1 MKQLL
6 LSLFI
11 LILSSSCGGN
21 RQGATVAEGQGDTL
35 TMKYAQLLTMVEH
48 CNYWEVKI
56 ANPWRTTQALH
67 TYWVAKSTN
76 TLSVPQGV
84 TRIKRPLDRVVT
96 FSTVH
101 AGLLCMLHAEQKIVG
116 MTDLNYVKHPLLL
129 NAVKKGQIT
138 DMGSGLQPNIERI
151 IEANAQALFV
161 SPFENS
167 GGYGKIETIG
177 VPLIECADYMEPT
190 ALGRAEWMKFYGLL
204 MGEQQT
210 ADALFNEV
218 EKAYLHLKNYARQTK
233 SRPTVMVDKMV
244 GSVWYVPGGKST
256 LGVMLADAQMRYIY
270 ADDEHS
276 GSMALPFERV
286 LTDAKDADIWLMRY
300 ASSPAAPYT
309 LTTLLAEHHGY
320 DRFKAWQQG
329 TCYGCDTRMSRLF
342 EETPFR
348 PDFMLSDLIAIA
360 HPESKR
366 SSRYFFKIER

>member
-76 TLSVPQGV
+76 TLIVPQGV
-84 TRIKRPLDRVVT
+84 TLIKRPLDRVVT

-177 VPLIECADYMEPT
+177 VPLIECADYMETSP
-190 ALGRAEWMKFYGLL
+190 LGRAEWMCFYG
-204 MGEQQT
+204 
-210 ADALFNEV
+210 
-218 EKAYLHLKNYARQTK
+218 
-233 SRPTVMVDKMV
+233 
-244 GSVWYVPGGKST
+244 
-256 LGVMLADAQMRYIY
+256 
-270 ADDEHS
+270 
-276 GSMALPFERV
+276 
-286 LTDAKDADIWLMRY
+286 
-300 ASSPAAPYT
+300 
-309 LTTLLAEHHGY
+309 
-320 DRFKAWQQG
+320 
-329 TCYGCDTRMSRLF
+329 RLF
-342 EETPFR
+342 C
-348 PDFMLSDLIAIA
+348 
-360 HPESKR
+360 
-366 SSRYFFKIER
+366 

>member
-84 TRIKRPLDRVVT
+84 TLIKRPLDRVVT

-129 NAVKKGQIT
+129 NAVKKGAYHRGKCP
-138 DMGSGLQPNIERI
+138 GSL
-151 IEANAQALFV
+151 
-161 SPFENS
+161 
-167 GGYGKIETIG
+167 
-177 VPLIECADYMEPT
+177 C
-190 ALGRAEWMKFYGLL
+190 
-204 MGEQQT
+204 
-210 ADALFNEV
+210 
-218 EKAYLHLKNYARQTK
+218 
-233 SRPTVMVDKMV
+233 
-244 GSVWYVPGGKST
+244 
-256 LGVMLADAQMRYIY
+256 
-270 ADDEHS
+270 
-276 GSMALPFERV
+276 
-286 LTDAKDADIWLMRY
+286 
-300 ASSPAAPYT
+300 
-309 LTTLLAEHHGY
+309 
-320 DRFKAWQQG
+320 
-329 TCYGCDTRMSRLF
+329 
-342 EETPFR
+342 
-348 PDFMLSDLIAIA
+348 LSL
-360 HPESKR
+360 
-366 SSRYFFKIER
+366 

>member
-56 ANPWRTTQALH
+56 ANPWRTTQALP

-84 TRIKRPLDRVVT
+84 TLIKRPLDRVVT
-96 FSTVH
+96 CSTVH

-177 VPLIECADYMEPT
+177 VLTI
-190 ALGRAEWMKFYGLL
+190 WNLL
-204 MGEQQT
+204 
-210 ADALFNEV
+210 
-218 EKAYLHLKNYARQTK
+218 
-233 SRPTVMVDKMV
+233 
-244 GSVWYVPGGKST
+244 
-256 LGVMLADAQMRYIY
+256 
-270 ADDEHS
+270 
-276 GSMALPFERV
+276 
-286 LTDAKDADIWLMRY
+286 
-300 ASSPAAPYT
+300 
-309 LTTLLAEHHGY
+309 
-320 DRFKAWQQG
+320 
-329 TCYGCDTRMSRLF
+329 
-342 EETPFR
+342 
-348 PDFMLSDLIAIA
+348 LSDG
-360 HPESKR
+360 R
-366 SSRYFFKIER
+366 NG